1 MNLEEELRQLRIKED
16 LALRNKDYDEAIFLK
31 EKRLLLELDEVRD
44 LKGTVKK
51 VQIFNPLN
59 HSEIKAVSMEK
70 VGLNYIPLIKGGFNL
85 LTGRGGSGK
94 SAIALKSML
103 MWLNDNP
110 DKTALAYFTEDGIK
124 EIKQRTK
131 TICRNSNLAHTIIDR
146 IFFISLDNDD
156 RIKWATASNK
166 EYHVREDYIQSII
179 DFCLKNKTEYIILD
193 PLKRFHSLNENSNDD
208 MDIVTRDCFVK
219 LAIETKSVLLVLH
232 HASKS
237 GDGGGRGASTI
248 TDTSRIT
255 WEIGRFY
262 TKDKLTGVIQE
273 MEDKKG
279 KVSLKAYKD
288 NFGLERFCK
297 IRAEHDKSI
306 SNPLICFDGPI
317 VHEFQSESKTNDNN
331 FINEIF

>member
-1 MNLEEELRQLRIKED
+1 MNLEEEIRQLRIKEEK
-16 LALRNKDYDEAIFLK
+16 ALNEKDYDLYIQVK
-31 EKRLLLELDEVRD
+31 EKRLHMELGELKD
-44 LKGTVKK
+44 LKGDAKA
-51 VQIFNPLN
+51 VQLFNPLN

-103 MWLNDNP
+103 MWLNDNQ
-110 DKTALAYFTEDGIK
+110 DKTALAYFTEDGIN
-124 EIKQRTK
+124 EIKERTK
-131 TICRNSNLAHTIIDR
+131 TICRSTNLDVKLIDR

-156 RIKWATASNK
+156 RIKWASSSNK
-166 EYHVREDYIQSII
+166 EYHVREDYIQNIVN
-179 DFCLKNKTEYIILD
+179 FCLKNKTEYIILD

-219 LAIETKSVLLVLH
+219 LAIETKAVLLVLH

-262 TKDKLTGVIQE
+262 TKDKLTGVVQE
-273 MEDKKG
+273 IENKKG
-279 KVSLKAYKD
+279 RVSLKAYKD
-288 NFGLERFCK
+288 NFGLERFCN
-297 IRAEHDKSI
+297 IRSEHDKSI
-306 SNPLICFDGPI
+306 SNPLIGFDGP
-317 VHEFQSESKTNDNN
+317 VVVEFQSDDNN
-331 FINEIF
+331 SFLGGIA

>member
-1 MNLEEELRQLRIKED
+1 MNLEEKLRQLRIEEAKAEE
-16 LALRNKDYDEAIFLK
+16 NKDYDSAIKIKK
-31 EKRLLLELDEVRD
+31 ERLILELEEIRD
-44 LKGTVKK
+44 LEGNNKK
-51 VQIFNPLN
+51 VKLFNPLN

-103 MWLNDNP
+103 MWLKDNP
-110 DKTALAYFTEDGIK
+110 NKTALAYFTEDGIN
-124 EIKQRTK
+124 EIKERTRA
-131 TICRNSNLAHTIIDR
+131 ICRNTSLENSLIDR

-156 RIKWATASNK
+156 RIKWVTNSKN
-166 EYHVREDYIQSII
+166 EYHVKEDYIQSVIN
-179 DFCLKNKTEYIILD
+179 FCLENKTEYIILD

-219 LAIETKSVLLVLH
+219 LAIETKAVLLVLH
-232 HASKS
+232 HSAKS

-255 WEIGRFY
+255 WEIGRYY
-262 TKDKLTGVIQE
+262 TKDKLTGVVQE
-273 MEDKKG
+273 VESKKG

-306 SNPLICFDGPI
+306 SNPLFGFDSAEP
-317 VHEFQSESKTNDNN
+317 V
-331 FINEIF
+331 EIEYQMSDDSSYLDDIA